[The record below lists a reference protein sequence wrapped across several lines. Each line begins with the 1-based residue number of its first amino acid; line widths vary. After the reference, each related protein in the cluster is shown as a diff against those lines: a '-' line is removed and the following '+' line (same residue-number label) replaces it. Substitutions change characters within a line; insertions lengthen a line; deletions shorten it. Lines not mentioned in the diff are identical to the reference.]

1 MLEPI
6 TGGWVD
12 SMPPAVMGRAT
23 PVEPSIVG
31 ALEHAEEAGASP
43 TVRPGL
49 GEDSLS
55 RWRTFVAIT
64 EKERPERML

>member
-6 TGGWVD
+6 AGGWVD

-31 ALEHAEEAGASP
+31 GVGTCGGGGASP

>member
-31 ALEHAEEAGASP
+31 ALEHAEEAGRRRPSGRAS
-43 TVRPGL
+43 VG
-49 GEDSLS
+49 
-55 RWRTFVAIT
+55 IH
-64 EKERPERML
+64 